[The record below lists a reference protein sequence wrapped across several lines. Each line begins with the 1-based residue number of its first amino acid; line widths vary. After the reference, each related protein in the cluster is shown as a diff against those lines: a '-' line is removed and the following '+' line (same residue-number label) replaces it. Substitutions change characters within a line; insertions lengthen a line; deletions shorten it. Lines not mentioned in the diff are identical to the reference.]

1 MARKLWVVVKPLAKV
16 EAVAEKAQGD
26 FVVSVRPPAKNGQ
39 ANARL
44 IELLA
49 AHFGTAKTH
58 VRIVRGHSSRKKLI
72 EIE

>member
-1 MARKLWVVVKPLAKV
+1 
-16 EAVAEKAQGD
+16 
-26 FVVSVRPPAKNGQ
+26 VSVRPPAKNGQ

-49 AHFGTAKTH
+49 AHFGTAKAQ

>member
-1 MARKLWVVVKPLAKV
+1 VVKPLAKV
-16 EAVAEKAQGD
+16 EAIAEKSQGD

-49 AHFGTAKTH
+49 SHFGTAKTH

>member
-26 FVVSVRPPAKNGQ
+26 FVVSVRAPAKNGQ